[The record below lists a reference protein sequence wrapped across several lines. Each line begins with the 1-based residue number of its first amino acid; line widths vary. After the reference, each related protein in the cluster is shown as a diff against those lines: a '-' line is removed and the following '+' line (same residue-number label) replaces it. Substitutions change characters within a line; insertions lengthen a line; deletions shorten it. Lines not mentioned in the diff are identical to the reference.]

1 MLLGYGWF
9 NQPRGCLRL
18 DREEAVAL
26 IRKLVELNLAQPS
39 FVSIE
44 KNSQG
49 TFNLTMKPNG
59 NINAIRAFVAD
70 KDLIIYEN
78 KERGTCTIR
87 KP

>member
-9 NQPRGCLRL
+9 NQPIGCFTV
-18 DREEAVAL
+18 DRKEAIAL
-26 IRKLVELNLAQPS
+26 IRKLIELDLAQPS

-49 TFNLTMKPNG
+49 TFNLTMKLNN
-59 NINAIRAFVAD
+59 NINEIKAFVAE
-70 KDLIIYEN
+70 KDLIIYEDR
-78 KERGTCTIR
+78 ERGTCTIR